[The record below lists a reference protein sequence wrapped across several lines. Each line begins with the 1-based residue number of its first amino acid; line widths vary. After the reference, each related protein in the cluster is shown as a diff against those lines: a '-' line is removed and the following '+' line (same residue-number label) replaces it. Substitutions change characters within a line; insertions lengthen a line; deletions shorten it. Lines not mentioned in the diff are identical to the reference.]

1 MNKKFIIGID
11 IGGTNTK
18 IGFFTDDGKLINSL
32 IFPTQKESATEFFSY
47 IHQRCLSFLEENKIS
62 QDLLMGVGVGAPMAN
77 SFTGTIGYAH
87 NLGWRD
93 IPLRD
98 EFKKLFTCPVFID
111 NDANLAA
118 LGESY
123 FGVGRNTHS
132 FILITLGTGVGTG
145 VILNGKVLQGFKG
158 LAGEGGH
165 IIIDSPQNRVCPC
178 GEVNHIEAYLGAK
191 GIRKTFEENDFNI
204 NIREFKNYLDK
215 NDPKARR
222 CLEILC
228 DQLSSAIVNMSVV
241 VGPEK
246 IILAGG
252 VSQIGEVFLRE
263 LEKKVNEKIIHS
275 FKNMISFHLAAVS
288 TKDGA
293 IYGGAALVLSEVQ

>member
-18 IGFFTDDGKLINSL
+18 VGFFTDDGKLIHSL
-32 IFPTQKESATEFFSY
+32 NFPTQKESPTDFFAY
-47 IHQRCLSFLEENKIS
+47 VHQRCLSFLEENKIS
-62 QDLLMGVGVGAPMAN
+62 LDQLLGVGVGAPMAN
-77 SFTGTIGYAH
+77 SYTGQIGYAH

-93 IPLRD
+93 VPLRD
-98 EFKKLFTCPVFID
+98 EFKKLFNCPVFID

-123 FGVGRNTHS
+123 FGIGKNSHS

-165 IIIDSPQNRVCPC
+165 IIIDSPQKRVCPC
-178 GEVNHIEAYLGAK
+178 GEVNHIEAYLGAQ

-204 NIREFKNYLDK
+204 NIKEFKNYLDK
-215 NDPKARR
+215 NDPKAYH

-228 DQLSSAIVNMSVV
+228 DQLSSAIVNMSVI

-275 FKNMISFHLAAVS
+275 FKNKISFQLAAVS

-293 IYGGAALVLSEVQ
+293 IYGGAALVLSEVS